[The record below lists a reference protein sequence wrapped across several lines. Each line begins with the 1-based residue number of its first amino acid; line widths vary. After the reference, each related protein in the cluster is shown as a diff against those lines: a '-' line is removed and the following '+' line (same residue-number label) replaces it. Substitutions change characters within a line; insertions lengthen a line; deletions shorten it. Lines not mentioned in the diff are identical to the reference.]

1 MTKSKKNRINKDCT
15 KVTNSAPKTRKFVE
29 CNCLLH
35 CGGGKLVDPRT
46 FRRHQ
51 EEVNRLQ
58 TIASGSQSSSKL
70 KDTRNEL
77 YSVESSPDEKG
88 KKRIRVVENTSD
100 DDVGNDDD
108 DGDDGDESPDE
119 RGKRRIRAVE
129 YSSDDDDESPLSDNE
144 PMPDRPGRRKCTNKI
159 DDMIPDDDD
168 SDGSLTDRSLTESDD
183 NESLTEDDD
192 EASEVSGDDNRGLS
206 EDEVLIEQ
214 FTAPDFDDYDY
225 ESDLKNLD
233 TNIDFNDSW
242 ILLWIFKYQARFRLP
257 DVTIDKLIKFF
268 KIVLSDADK

>member
-1 MTKSKKNRINKDCT
+1 MTKSKKNRINKDRT
-15 KVTNSAPKTRKFVE
+15 KVTDSAPKTRKFVK

-35 CGGGKLVDPRT
+35 CGGG
-46 FRRHQ
+46 
-51 EEVNRLQ
+51 
-58 TIASGSQSSSKL
+58 
-70 KDTRNEL
+70 TRNEL

-100 DDVGNDDD
+100 NDDGDDDD

-144 PMPDRPGRRKCTNKI
+144 LMPERPKTKA
-159 DDMIPDDDD
+159 
-168 SDGSLTDRSLTESDD
+168 SLTESDD

-192 EASEVSGDDNRGLS
+192 EASEVSGDDDRGLS
-206 EDEVLIEQ
+206 EDEVPIEQ
-214 FTAPDFDDYDY
+214 FTAPNFDDYDY

-242 ILLWIFKYQARFRLP
+242 ILL
-257 DVTIDKLIKFF
+257 
-268 KIVLSDADK
+268 